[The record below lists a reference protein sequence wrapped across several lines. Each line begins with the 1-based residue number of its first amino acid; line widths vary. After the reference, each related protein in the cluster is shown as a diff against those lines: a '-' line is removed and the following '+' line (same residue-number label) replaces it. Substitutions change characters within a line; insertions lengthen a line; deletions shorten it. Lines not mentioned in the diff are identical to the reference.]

1 MGKMEEKETIFFNG
15 ETININNDIVDDA
28 IYAYFKKGSK
38 EPVVSAVGRVIKDKY
53 NVETHRD
60 FMNAYDGFEGGR
72 MYIVKEMVD
81 GEDDPIVY
89 KQIAPT
95 IRDGSIILSKNKNEM
110 LADNVIE
117 DNYNNQNIIYAKN
130 SRDYVEKMTEIS
142 RLEIEH
148 LKSMLNES
156 NGLIKSLQ
164 EENQKLRQDN
174 YELRLKYENEIW
186 KNQFVKDKEQE
197 VEKMTEKEL
206 KKYQQT
212 LSDNNT
218 MSMIGSLIDKVAPI
232 LVEKWLSPTTNK
244 NTQTAPAT
252 IPDVPVINEK
262 DVQPT
267 NINSN
272 MEVYNGN

>member
-15 ETININNDIVDDA
+15 ETININNDILDDV
-28 IYAYFKKGSK
+28 IYAYYKKGSK
-38 EPVVSAVGRVIKDKY
+38 EPVVSAVGRVIKEKY

-117 DNYNNQNIIYAKN
+117 DNYNNSQYIIYAKN
-130 SRDYVEKMTEIS
+130 SREYVDKMTEIS

-186 KNQFVKDKEQE
+186 KSQFVKDKEQE
-197 VEKMTEKEL
+197 VEKMTEREL

-218 MSMIGSLIDKVAPI
+218 MSMIGSLIEKVAPI
-232 LVEKWLSPTTNK
+232 FVEKWLSPNK

-262 DVQPT
+262 DVQPV